1 MYVKCIKYTS
11 SLLQPGI
18 VRMCGDMVLQTAD
31 GGRVFLWKIKPQSAY
46 FYTFLMA
53 GNMSIGQM
61 VLPLI
66 QCGHLC

>member
-18 VRMCGDMVLQTAD
+18 LRICGDVALKV
-31 GGRVFLWKIKPQSAY
+31 GGHSCGKVKPQSAY
-46 FYTFLMA
+46 FYTFLIA

-61 VLPLI
+61 VLSLI
-66 QCGHLC
+66 QCGHL